1 MVKVRW
7 TNFGIEDLQATR
19 EFAAAS
25 SVAFAARLVE
35 RLIAR
40 TEILTTFPNSGR
52 QVPEFGNPRIRE
64 LIEGN
69 FRIVYRIVSNE
80 QVDITRIHH
89 ASQPLTDPG

>member
-1 MVKVRW
+1 VVKIRW
-7 TNFGIEDLQATR
+7 TNSGIEDLQATR

-25 SVAFAARLVE
+25 SAAFAARLVE

-40 TEILTTFPNSGR
+40 TEILAAFPNSGR
-52 QVPEFGNPRIRE
+52 KVPEFGNPRIRE

-69 FRIVYRIVSNE
+69 FRIVYRVVSNE

-89 ASQPLTDPG
+89 TSQPLTNPG